1 MIAGITMRLAP
12 AEYGEQR
19 DAIAHDWFRR
29 LQPFGI
35 TVLPIPNVLEDAAA
49 YARRFGVSRLLLSG
63 GDDLG
68 SLRDE
73 PGGPAPT
80 PRDRTEVALLD
91 WALAEDIPILA
102 ICRGLQV
109 ANVYFGGGLTR
120 NLETEVPGERHRA
133 TAHTVFLEDGATI
146 LVNSFHNEGVLAHQ
160 VAPNLNIFA
169 RSAGGVVEGLT
180 HQTKLLTAIQWHPER
195 LSPCSDF
202 DNLLLSRWLEK
213 P

>member
-1 MIAGITMRLAP
+1 MIVGITMRLAP

-19 DAIAHDWFRR
+19 DAIAHDWFGR

-35 TVLPIPNVLEDAAA
+35 TVLPIPNILEDAAN
-49 YARRFGVSRLLLSG
+49 YARRFEVSRLLLSG

-68 SLRDE
+68 PLRGE
-73 PGGPAPT
+73 PGGPTPT
-80 PRDRTEVALLD
+80 PRDRTEFALMD
-91 WALAEDIPILA
+91 WAFAEGIPILA
-102 ICRGLQV
+102 VCRGLQV

-120 NLETEVPGERHRA
+120 NLVMEVPGECHRA
-133 TAHTVFLEDGATI
+133 TSHTVYLEDGDTI
-146 LVNSFHNEGVLAHQ
+146 QVNSFHNEGVLAHQ
-160 VAPNLNIFA
+160 VAPNFNVFA

-195 LSPCSDF
+195 LSPCFDF
-202 DNLLLSRWLEK
+202 DNALLTRWLEK